1 MVLKR
6 FLCDRV
12 QMSAWEVSCVWMCVC
27 VCLEVFADEG
37 DICAHSE
44 RFNHKHLGL

>member
-1 MVLKR
+1 M
-6 FLCDRV
+6 CG
-12 QMSAWEVSCVWMCVC
+12 CVC

-37 DICAHSE
+37 DIWAHSE

>member
-12 QMSAWEVSCVWMCVC
+12 QMSAWEVSCVWMC